1 MALVGF
7 GDTAESD
14 VLKLLFNNT
23 AWANVGDAGG
33 IQPSAAAGSFFPSLC
48 TADPGENGT
57 QSTNETSYTNYT
69 RATVARS
76 SAGWTVSGA
85 APTQVAN
92 TAAIAFPAC
101 GTTGATITHGVIGR
115 AVSGAGEIITGG
127 ALTSP
132 LAVASGITPSY
143 AIGALFVTLE

>member
-33 IQPSAAAGSFFPSLC
+33 IQPSATAGSFFPSLH

-57 QSTNETSYTNYT
+57 QTTNETAYTNYT

-76 SAGWTVSGA
+76 SGGWTISGA

-92 TAAIAFPAC
+92 TTVISFPAC
-101 GTTGATITHGVIGR
+101 GVTGSTVTHGVIGR
-115 AVSGAGEIITGG
+115 AVSSTGEIITGG
-127 ALTSP
+127 ALTSS
-132 LAVASGITPSY
+132 LIINSGITPSY
-143 AIGALFVTLE
+143 AIGALIVTLE